1 MSDEIQETTQEKNN
15 KIEKKF
21 AVALT
26 KLTAVVQGEKNL
38 KIPKKIPGDALGSLV
53 ADLFKEEN
61 ETLVKNVREELR
73 DLLKKYAEMN
83 AAFKAK
89 QEELDKLQK
98 QKKEEFTK
106 AAEALFG
113 KIDNVGKVEQSYYQG
128 LKDALTPDAS
138 KETLIDLKDV

>member
-1 MSDEIQETTQEKNN
+1 MSDENQETTQEKNS

-21 AVALT
+21 ASALN

-38 KIPKKIPGDALGSLV
+38 KLPKKVPGDDLGKLV

-61 ETLVKNVREELR
+61 EALVKTVREELR

-89 QEELDKLQK
+89 KEEFEKLEK

-106 AAEALFG
+106 AAEALFN
-113 KIDNVGKVEQSYYQG
+113 KIDTVGKVEQTYYNG
-128 LKDALTPDAS
+128 LKDALTPDV
-138 KETLIDLKDV
+138 TVN